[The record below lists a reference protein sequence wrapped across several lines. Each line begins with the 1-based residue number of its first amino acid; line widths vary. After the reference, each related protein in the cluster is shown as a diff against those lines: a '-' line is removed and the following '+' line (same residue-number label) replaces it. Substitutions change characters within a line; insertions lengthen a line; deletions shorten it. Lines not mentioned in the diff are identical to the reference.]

1 MRMRNRFHSALFE
14 SVLIANMMSRWIFKN
29 ILMAPHMDLMTIMI
43 TRFTTSKLPLMI
55 RYFVGFILLMCLVP
69 KLFCTEP
76 GFDQSPSE
84 DERLAEAQ
92 LRQNGRR

>member
-1 MRMRNRFHSALFE
+1 
-14 SVLIANMMSRWIFKN
+14 
-29 ILMAPHMDLMTIMI
+29 MAPHMDLMTIMI
-43 TRFTTSKLPLMI
+43 TTSKLPLMI
-55 RYFVGFILLMCLVP
+55 HYFVGFILLMCLVP

-92 LRQNGRR
+92 LHQNGKR